1 MQQANS
7 HSGKSK
13 HGNVILI
20 ALCSVLVLF
29 SFFITAATTDK
40 AFKRGDDRLMQ
51 VFDSGVYLNTA
62 KAILN
67 IKDVR
72 KKADNSK
79 ASLKQLA
86 DMLILDGPVFPS
98 VAAKAI
104 EIGQAFKSADLH
116 SLALLT
122 SLLQALLSGLVL
134 ALSWRATESK
144 TLAFT
149 AGLLWS
155 LYPPAL
161 IAAQRLGTETICA
174 LFLLSILLCFSI
186 AINSDRTKNGY
197 IIALSY
203 AGIFFAFLLL
213 TKPVLIFCV
222 LLPGALVLAVLKG
235 RPAVTGLLAFIF
247 TTAIAMA
254 PFWIFT
260 KQVTG
265 ETCLLPK
272 RMPVLNAIVSNNL
285 INDGLGCLPT
295 APVSP
300 TIVSMK
306 SVAAVESALFMED
319 PLAHSDLNIRKIARI
334 FAEPWNDFRRAAVLP
349 NPLSIRLAHQL
360 LGALALAAIAGALA
374 TSIKT
379 FCCALQNSV
388 TDSKLP
394 NKSDCLI
401 AIIFLALLG
410 HLIYA
415 AFEGIPRYGFT
426 AVPEYLIAVIWLVSK
441 MIQAGT
447 KVRKLLFILI
457 PALLL
462 AFLANFARVQSLLQ
476 FIGSPGAVTIVLISA
491 YIFLAGWLLYSLFR
505 SNCFEH
511 IEKRILKGACV
522 ITLLA
527 FSATLSLCCRK
538 EAGSADLV
546 ATISGKMNA
555 TREIDLATGRQPQ
568 GINDK
573 AAWALLLI
581 DCEKEISQSQIT
593 FNGHKILQNPKN
605 IYHFYQRK
613 FDLLEFL
620 EELALDIRVPV
631 ERVRQWRA
639 VPIPIEYLNLS
650 GKNKIAV
657 SASPSQPL
665 TIYGDYDENLSD
677 KAPTYEY
684 LSHSRIFVDAA
695 SLDWR
700 PRVSFIANTDSLS
713 LLESKL
719 PEEKNALTYD
729 LSPAPGE
736 QKGRLRMMVAI
747 GYSENAPSPALTEDV
762 IASRLSSFNFRELTD
777 QDRKNHVFE
786 KYDHDSVENFKFNT
800 NCYADVQLDTEK
812 RATHTVIEMAGRL
825 IGEGAGRGQAAV
837 RISLNGKKN
846 EVLNGERDLLFDS
859 KGQPKPQAVC
869 LPEATQM
876 IELNGDEPS
885 PIQIKA
891 VYPLDIVSGRAD
903 HLTIELM
910 PLPPGKTIRLENAE
924 LSFRQLVWPE
934 LGSGRV
940 LVY

>member
-1 MQQANS
+1 
-7 HSGKSK
+7 
-13 HGNVILI
+13 
-20 ALCSVLVLF
+20 
-29 SFFITAATTDK
+29 
-40 AFKRGDDRLMQ
+40 MQ

-62 KAILN
+62 RTILN
-67 IKDVR
+67 IKNIGT
-72 KKADNSK
+72 KAGNSN

-122 SLLQALLSGLVL
+122 SLLQALLSGLAFV
-134 ALSWRATESK
+134 LSWRATESK
-144 TLAFT
+144 RLAFA

-155 LYPPAL
+155 VYPPAL

-174 LFLLSILLCFSI
+174 LFLLTILLCFSI
-186 AINSDRTKNGY
+186 AISSDRTRKTH
-197 IIALSY
+197 IIALFY

-235 RPAVTGLLAFIF
+235 RPAITGLLAFMF
-247 TTAIAMA
+247 ATAIAMA

-300 TIVSMK
+300 AIVSKK
-306 SVAAVESALFMED
+306 SVAAVELALFMED

-334 FAEPWNDFRRAAVLP
+334 FAEPWNDFRRGAILP
-349 NPLSIRLAHQL
+349 NPLSIRFAHQL
-360 LGALALAAIAGALA
+360 LGALALAAIAAALA

-379 FCCALQNSV
+379 MRCSLQNSIA
-388 TDSKLP
+388 DSNLP

-401 AIIFLALLG
+401 AMIFLALLG

-426 AVPEYLIAVIWLVSK
+426 AVPLYLLAVIWLVSQV
-441 MIQAGT
+441 IQAGA
-447 KVRKLLFILI
+447 KLRELLGLLT

-462 AFLANFARVQSLLQ
+462 AFVANFARVQNLLQ
-476 FIGSPGAVTIVLISA
+476 CAGSPGAVTVALIST
-491 YIFLAGWLLYSLFR
+491 YVILAGWLLYSLFR

-511 IEKRILKGACV
+511 IEKRILKGACL

-527 FSATLSLCCRK
+527 FSVTLSLCCRR

-546 ATISGKMNA
+546 TTICENTNA
-555 TREIDLATGRQPQ
+555 TREIDLATSRRTER
-568 GINDK
+568 IHDK

-593 FNGHKILQNPKN
+593 FNGHKIHESPKN

-631 ERVRQWRA
+631 EKVRQWRA

-657 SASPSQPL
+657 CASPSQPL
-665 TIYGDYDENLSD
+665 TIYGDYDETLSD
-677 KAPTYEY
+677 QAPTYEY
-684 LSHSRIFVDAA
+684 LSHSRIFVDAT

-700 PRVSFIANTDSLS
+700 PRAGFIATTNSRS
-713 LLESKL
+713 LLESKG
-719 PEEKNALTYD
+719 PEEKIALTYD

-736 QKGRLRMMVAI
+736 QKGRLRMLVAI
-747 GYSENAPSPALTEDV
+747 GYSENAPCPAGTDEV
-762 IASRLSSFNFRELTD
+762 IASRLSSFNFRELTE

-800 NCYADVQLDTEK
+800 NCYADVQLDMNN
-812 RATHTVIEMAGRL
+812 RATHAVIEMAGRL
-825 IGEGAGRGQAAV
+825 TGEGADRGQAAV
-837 RISLNGKKN
+837 RISLNGKKI
-846 EVLNGERDLLFDS
+846 EGVNGERDRLFDS

-869 LPEATQM
+869 FPEATQM

-885 PIQIKA
+885 PIKIKA

-910 PLPPGKTIRLENAE
+910 PIPAGKTIRLENAE
-924 LSFRQLVWPE
+924 LSVRQIIWPD
-934 LGSGRV
+934 LGRGRV